1 MTCLLGKMQK
11 VTPKILQALNA
22 SQTERAEGTALALLA
37 IFIVQSRRNWE
48 RTEAIICIFIG
59 LQVPL
64 G

>member
-11 VTPKILQALNA
+11 VTPNA
-22 SQTERAEGTALALLA
+22 SQTERVKGIALALLA
-37 IFIVQSRRNWE
+37 IFIAQSMRNWV